1 VDVVRRLERRNRL
14 SLAESAQRV
23 TSDELTL
30 AREKAVPDV
39 WKAYN
44 DTKVARARQQ
54 AGAALLAA
62 SEKSWTLR
70 GARGSV

>member
-1 VDVVRRLERRNRL
+1 M
-14 SLAESAQRV
+14 